1 MRFLIIFF
9 ICLFFTK
16 GYANDMELS
25 GIDISQ
31 FNEEFKPQDDF
42 YDYVNHNW
50 LSKTEIPDDQI
61 GWGSYMTLREES
73 LQNQNILINAL
84 IKNKDN
90 LIASSE
96 EEKIANLYLSY
107 TNRDLVNKLGS
118 LPLSDDIEAIKNIK
132 NKTDLWKYFSESEKK
147 GMSSHLFCC
156 L

>member
-50 LSKTEIPDDQI
+50 L
-61 GWGSYMTLREES
+61 
-73 LQNQNILINAL
+73 
-84 IKNKDN
+84 
-90 LIASSE
+90 
-96 EEKIANLYLSY
+96 
-107 TNRDLVNKLGS
+107 
-118 LPLSDDIEAIKNIK
+118 
-132 NKTDLWKYFSESEKK
+132 
-147 GMSSHLFCC
+147 
-156 L
+156 

>member
-50 LSKTEIPDDQI
+50 LSKTEIPDDQMQGNGCVTVGKLPAELDI
-61 GWGSYMTLREES
+61 PNAATLKK
-73 LQNQNILINAL
+73 LQGYSGEFNWLA
-84 IKNKDN
+84 
-90 LIASSE
+90 
-96 EEKIANLYLSY
+96 
-107 TNRDLVNKLGS
+107 TR
-118 LPLSDDIEAIKNIK
+118 
-132 NKTDLWKYFSESEKK
+132 T
-147 GMSSHLFCC
+147 
-156 L
+156 

>member
-9 ICLFFTK
+9 IFLFFTK

-84 IKNKDN
+84 IKNKDIIDKRYN
-90 LIASSE
+90 VFE
-96 EEKIANLYLSY
+96 
-107 TNRDLVNKLGS
+107 
-118 LPLSDDIEAIKNIK
+118 
-132 NKTDLWKYFSESEKK
+132 
-147 GMSSHLFCC
+147 
-156 L
+156 